1 MNSMENG
8 LFDSHVHLQAYPAD
22 VLGRVLQRARAVGV
36 TRFGCCG
43 SSPAD
48 WGAVLRIAG
57 EEDGVEPSIG
67 LHPWFAGS
75 AAPGWFD
82 ELGTALDQHPE
93 AGIGEIGL
101 DFTRDDPETQ
111 KKVFTRQLSLA
122 CEMKRR
128 VTIHSVKADGA
139 LIRILSKHAADLPDT
154 LVHAP
159 SISIETWHELE
170 KLGVYISIGSRVLHS
185 SSVKAR
191 ELAASANP
199 ERVRFETD
207 SPYTCVNKCSV
218 SSLGGINSPETLPLI
233 ITEVERLRR
242 AVAAVRPVVT
252 KPGAMRHQND
262 L

>member
-1 MNSMENG
+1 MNSMKNG

-22 VLGRVLQRARAVGV
+22 VLGRVLKRSRAAGV

-43 SSPAD
+43 SSQAD

-57 EEDGVEPSIG
+57 EEHGVEPSLG

-75 AAPGWFD
+75 AGADWFD
-82 ELGTALDQHPE
+82 ELGTTLDQHPDV
-93 AGIGEIGL
+93 GVGEIGL
-101 DFTRDDPETQ
+101 DFTRDDPEVQ
-111 KKVFTRQLSLA
+111 KKIFTRQLSLA

-128 VTIHSVKADGA
+128 VTIHSVKADGS

-159 SISIETWHELE
+159 SISIETWQELE
-170 KLGVYISIGSRVLHS
+170 KLGVYISIGPRVLHY
-185 SSVKAR
+185 SSVKVR
-191 ELAASANP
+191 ELAAYANP

-218 SSLGGINSPETLPLI
+218 ASIGGINSPETLPLI
-233 ITEVERLRR
+233 IAEVERLRR
-242 AVAAVRPVVT
+242 AVTSIRPVT
-252 KPGAMRHQND
+252 RRPTTMQHEND